1 MKKKKE
7 KREKTLKLK
16 SSNQNV
22 SIYSNSIGVFNRK
35 VESIEVIVEPMNSN
49 EYEKLYESFN
59 RVYLKYTNLLE
70 TDNIKTS
77 ANSGFKKL
85 GV

>member
-77 ANSGFKKL
+77 ANRVDGSARN
-85 GV
+85 